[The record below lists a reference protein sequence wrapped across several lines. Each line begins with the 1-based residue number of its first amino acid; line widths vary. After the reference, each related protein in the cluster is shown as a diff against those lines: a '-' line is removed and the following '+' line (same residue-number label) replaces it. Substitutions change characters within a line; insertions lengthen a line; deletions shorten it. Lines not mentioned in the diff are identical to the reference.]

1 MPTPPAMTGWEV
13 VKVFESLGW
22 RFMRQTGSHLITAK
36 EGSVAILTIPNHKE
50 VSRGTLR
57 GIIRTAGMTVA
68 EFIAA
73 I

>member
-1 MPTPPAMTGWEV
+1 MPAIPPMSGWEV

-22 RFMRQTGSHLITAK
+22 RFMRQTGNHLIVAK
-36 EGSVAILTIPNHKE
+36 EDQPSTLATPNHKE
-50 VSRGTLR
+50 AAKGTLR
-57 GIIRTAGMTVA
+57 GIIRTANMTVA